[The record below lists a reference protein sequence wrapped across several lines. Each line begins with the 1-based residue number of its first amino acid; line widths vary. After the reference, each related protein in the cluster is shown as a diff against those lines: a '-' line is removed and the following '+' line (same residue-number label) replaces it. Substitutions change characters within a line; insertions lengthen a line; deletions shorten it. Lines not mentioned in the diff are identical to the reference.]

1 MPCWTTQAEA
11 VWWRT
16 MSRGSEPVSSS
27 SAERYLPLKPT
38 RRPPPCHL
46 YHPASLSM
54 SRTATP
60 KHTHTHNLTSF
71 DRKMFTNLC
80 FKKNIR
86 FRTSTADW
94 SPCRKNRSPYAAVHD
109 GAKILTRFG
118 RSKWPSD
125 VRIQTRSMTNYS
137 WSLTNLTAKYFSI
150 TKTST
155 HNEKSKSSN
164 PTLTLRVS
172 AHAYGQQPPRTC

>member
-1 MPCWTTQAEA
+1 VPSDFCFRHRLYLLPYLQTDTETALRLFRRRLRLTLSSSMCCCRVRISAVLDDTQAEA

-80 FKKNIR
+80 FKKKY
-86 FRTSTADW
+86 TA
-94 SPCRKNRSPYAAVHD
+94 SNFY
-109 GAKILTRFG
+109 G
-118 RSKWPSD
+118 RLVALS
-125 VRIQTRSMTNYS
+125 
-137 WSLTNLTAKYFSI
+137 
-150 TKTST
+150 
-155 HNEKSKSSN
+155 EK
-164 PTLTLRVS
+164 
-172 AHAYGQQPPRTC
+172 

>member
-1 MPCWTTQAEA
+1 MPLI
-11 VWWRT
+11 
-16 MSRGSEPVSSS
+16 S
-27 SAERYLPLKPT
+27 
-38 RRPPPCHL
+38 PCESVDVTNG
-46 YHPASLSM
+46 YAQ
-54 SRTATP
+54 
-60 KHTHTHNLTSF
+60 THAHAQLNVFRSQNVYQFYVL
-71 DRKMFTNLC
+71 
-80 FKKNIR
+80 KNIR

-94 SPCRKNRSPYAAVHD
+94 SPCRKSRSPYAAVHD